1 MTDSFTLSSD
11 ERTIIEQVYNTL
23 IQSPSLHANEN
34 VVLKVQDLKLIC
46 QIATQVLKKDTML
59 IQVEAPVC
67 VVGDLHGQFNDL
79 LQYIAKGGNPTD
91 TKYLFLGDYVDRG
104 SHSLEVITTLLCM
117 KILYPN
123 NVYLLRGNHET
134 ETISEQYG
142 FLDECKARFNRGV
155 WKTFNEVFRYLPI
168 AAIVSNRIFCVH
180 GGISRDMQTLD
191 DIKNLSRPLDI
202 PEKGFIADLLW
213 ADPSAD
219 FNGFQESERGTSFT
233 FGSDAAEDFLEKY
246 DFDLITRAH
255 QVVQDGYEF
264 PFYPQQSV
272 VTVFSASNYCGE
284 FGNKGAMLRIDEQ
297 LSCSFEF
304 VEPDENYNETPA
316 Y

>member
-1 MTDSFTLSSD
+1 MDYTEIDQ
-11 ERTIIEQVYNTL
+11 IISLLRKAKYPTEEQVRFVCAKGSEILSKLPNIVT
-23 IQSPSLHANEN
+23 
-34 VVLKVQDLKLIC
+34 VQPPVTVC
-46 QIATQVLKKDTML
+46 GDT
-59 IQVEAPVC
+59 
-67 VVGDLHGQFNDL
+67 HGQLFDL
-79 LQYIAKGGNPTD
+79 FELFSIGGECPD
-91 TKYLFLGDYVDRG
+91 TNYLFLGDYVDRG
-104 SHSLEVITTLLCM
+104 YYSLETFLLLLSL
-117 KILYPN
+117 KIRYPN
-123 NVYLLRGNHET
+123 RMTLLRGNHESRQT
-134 ETISEQYG
+134 TQAYG
-142 FLDECKARFNRGV
+142 FYEEVMRKYKNSDV
-155 WKTFNEVFRYLPI
+155 WDLINSVFDLLPLC
-168 AAIVSNRIFCVH
+168 AIIGGKIFCVH